1 MDNLVAVTQLNP
13 LSDYVNKP
21 KHLNI
26 GKLKLTSSV
35 INVLCLENYYVL
47 LRKKGVL
54 TCTVN
59 YTFDTL
65 TFRCRNGLRFFGIV

>member
-1 MDNLVAVTQLNP
+1 MNL
-13 LSDYVNKP
+13 LSDYVNKAE
-21 KHLNI
+21 HLNI
-26 GKLKLTSSV
+26 GKSKLTSSV

-54 TCTVN
+54 TCAVN

-65 TFRCRNGLRFFGIV
+65 TFRCPNGLRFFGIV

>member
-21 KHLNI
+21 EHLNI
-26 GKLKLTSSV
+26 GKSKLTSSV

-54 TCTVN
+54 ACTVN
-59 YTFDTL
+59 YIHL
-65 TFRCRNGLRFFGIV
+65 IH